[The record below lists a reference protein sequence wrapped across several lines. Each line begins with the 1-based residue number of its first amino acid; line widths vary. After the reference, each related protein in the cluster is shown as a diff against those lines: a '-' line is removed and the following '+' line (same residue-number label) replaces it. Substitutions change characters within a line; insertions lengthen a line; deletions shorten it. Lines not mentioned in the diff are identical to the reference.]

1 MKICKS
7 LGEIMDYLN
16 CSGYEVYRAWQFSVG
31 ESKMYI
37 QDKIIIK
44 SYQKD
49 QLLFIIKDLN
59 A

>member
-1 MKICKS
+1 MLVCKS
-7 LGEIMDYLN
+7 LGEIMN
-16 CSGYEVYRAWQFSVG
+16 FIGCSGYEVYRAWQYSIG